1 MGEFVKRHSHIIMLE
16 ILGRVLWY
24 ESIIDHRYLHLP
36 PNPKRLPGDLAG
48 TFAPTIARGM
58 CAKIFGGS
66 EQILFPPKQYPELL
80 SLNFHV
86 VSNTDCTVDKKTIH
100 PQPQFIS
107 IAIHFLADW
116 FQIIMSRNNR
126 TKKSPP
132 DILSAAYLEGA
143 SGKKVRLIC

>member
-1 MGEFVKRHSHIIMLE
+1 MF
-16 ILGRVLWY
+16 
-24 ESIIDHRYLHLP
+24 P
-36 PNPKRLPGDLAG
+36 PNPSRFFPPNSTETSNRIAG
-48 TFAPTIARGM
+48 TFAPKIAR
-58 CAKIFGGS
+58 AKIFGGS

-116 FQIIMSRNNR
+116 FQIIMSRSNR